1 MLGSLDRKNIGMITV
16 EEASDVR
23 HDAFSPKST
32 ADRRRSGWV
41 GARSDVHNAAAQDLT
56 LTYWNTTYPLQDPND
71 KTKKPEDFYISKA
84 IARFEAANPGITVQM
99 EDVPSGNDMF
109 IKYRTASVAQNG
121 PDVMGMWS
129 GSYMLGL

>member
-1 MLGSLDRKNIGMITV
+1 MSDTMLS
-16 EEASDVR
+16 
-23 HDAFSPKST
+23 
-32 ADRRRSGWV
+32 RRRALQIGAGAV
-41 GARSDVHNAAAQDLT
+41 GLALVPDVHNAAAQDLT

-129 GSYMLGL
+129 GSYMLGLQDFLEPLNAY